1 MRKVANPKIK
11 DVARVAG
18 VSTATVSRTLSKPET
33 VAENTRKLVLE
44 AAEKTGYRINIAAR
58 NLRRQKTSAAVV
70 LVPHLGNPF
79 FSEILSGIAA
89 ELAKTGLSV
98 LVFDTKQADVK
109 PELVFDYVHKS
120 RADGIISLDGSLPQS
135 LLTVAAAEP
144 DSPPIVFACEWSAL
158 ENFPSVRADNALG
171 ARLAVR
177 HLNEIGHRK
186 IGHICG
192 PQGNVLTAA
201 RKTGMK
207 EELKALELP
216 INRDWFFKGD
226 FTMEAGVNAARQWL
240 AATDRPTAIFAAS
253 DSMAFG
259 FISELHRN
267 GVRVP
272 EDVSVIGFDDI
283 NIAAQYI
290 PPLTTIHQPR
300 NDIGSAAARLLVE
313 LMDHGAPANSFPP
326 QTLPVEL
333 IVRES
338 TAQHSENLAR
348 TAI

>member
-1 MRKVANPKIK
+1 MRKLANPKIK

-33 VAENTRKLVLE
+33 VAEKTRKLVLD

-58 NLRRQKTSAAVV
+58 NLRRQKTGAVVV
-70 LVPHLGNPF
+70 LVPNLGNPF
-79 FSEILSGIAA
+79 FSEILSGIVA
-89 ELAKTGLSV
+89 ELAKAELSV

-109 PELVFDYVHKS
+109 PELVFDYVHRS

-135 LLTVAAAEP
+135 LLSAATA
-144 DSPPIVFACEWSAL
+144 DTSSPPIVFACEWSAV
-158 ENFPSVRADNALG
+158 EKFPSVRADNALG

-177 HLNEIGHRK
+177 HLNEMGHQK

-192 PQGNVLTAA
+192 PEGNVLTAA
-201 RKTGMK
+201 RRAGMMEGMK
-207 EELKALELP
+207 SLGLP
-216 INRDWFFKGD
+216 VNMNWFFKGD
-226 FTMEAGVNAARQWL
+226 FTMEAGVAAARQWL
-240 AATDRPTAIFAAS
+240 AVTDRPTAIFAAS

-272 EDVSVIGFDDI
+272 EDVSVMGFDDI
-283 NIAAQYI
+283 NIAGQYI
-290 PPLTTIHQPR
+290 PSLTTIHQPR
-300 NDIGSAAARLLVE
+300 NEIGSSAARLLVE
-313 LMDHGAPANSFPP
+313 LIDHDTPANGFPP
-326 QTLPVEL
+326 QTVPVEL

-338 TAQHSENLAR
+338 TANRAEMLAR
-348 TAI
+348 AAI